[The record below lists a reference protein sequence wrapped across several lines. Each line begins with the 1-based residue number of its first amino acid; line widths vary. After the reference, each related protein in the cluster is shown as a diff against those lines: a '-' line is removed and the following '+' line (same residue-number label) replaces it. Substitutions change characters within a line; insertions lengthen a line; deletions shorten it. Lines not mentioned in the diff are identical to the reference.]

1 MLSADELDAYDM
13 IIDGLSESGQNYV
26 RRMLG
31 AWAEAHPG
39 YSVAGM
45 REYAID
51 VLADACGT
59 YGESCAGVAADFYE
73 EQAADA
79 NVRSALVEGAAD
91 RAKAERVVRYKAGK
105 LAAGDY
111 EGFVSE
117 LCSYLDTSVRRT
129 ANLTTMAN
137 AKRDRRRY
145 GKRMRRAGVHGVRFA
160 RIPRG
165 GETCTFCA
173 MLASRGFVYWTEE
186 TAGKFDHFHNR
197 CKCRIVASTD
207 ADVEGYDPTEWYA
220 RWKAYEQ
227 IDADESLTEYGK
239 VRTKQLLSS
248 GVAESVDDARALWLE
263 ESERMASNLAAVESK
278 PYREAVSGLFGEGL
292 GESVW
297 KDIHHILKVKSGMP
311 RESVYAYDLTAGKKI
326 ASVTDSKKRLG
337 ADFTPEMLEAL
348 ESVKGSRHEVAIL
361 HNHPLSGMPS
371 VADYASLER
380 SGASLGIIACHD
392 GSIIKFKVN
401 RPGFASLSKS
411 EAESLD
417 DSLADF
423 YNVRASAG
431 KRETEIFEAISMQFG
446 VQVERL
452 QFNQVQAT

>member
-1 MLSADELDAYDM
+1 MLSADELDVYDM
-13 IIDGLSESGQNYV
+13 LIDGLSESGQSYV
-26 RRMLG
+26 RRMLW

-39 YSVAGM
+39 YSVADM
-45 REYAID
+45 RDYAIG

-91 RAKAERVVRYKAGK
+91 RAKAERVVRYKAQK
-105 LAAGDY
+105 LVAGDY

-145 GKRMRRAGVHGVRFA
+145 GERMRRAGVHGVRFA

-173 MLASRGFVYWTEE
+173 MLASRGFVYWTEG

-197 CKCRIVASTD
+197 CRCRVVASTD

-239 VRTKQLLSS
+239 DRTKQLLSS

-297 KDIHHILKVKSGMP
+297 KDIRHILKVKSGMP
-311 RESVYAYDLTAGKKI
+311 RESLYAYDLTDGARI
-326 ASVTDSKKRLG
+326 ASVTDSKARLSV
-337 ADFTPEMLEAL
+337 DFTPQMVDRLVRA
-348 ESVKGSRHEVAIL
+348 SKSGHEVVIV
-361 HNHPLSGMPS
+361 HNHPLNGMPS
-371 VADYASLER
+371 AADYISLAN
-380 SGASLGIIACHD
+380 SDAAFGVIACHD
-392 GSIIKFKVN
+392 GSIIRFEPNPDYAGYNSKQKEDLDIRLN
-401 RPGFASLSKS
+401 RAYRSRLDRGKS
-411 EAESLD
+411 
-417 DSLADF
+417 
-423 YNVRASAG
+423 
-431 KRETEIFEAISMQFG
+431 ETEIFEAISRSFG
-446 VQVERL
+446 VRLER
-452 QFNQVQAT
+452 FTFTD